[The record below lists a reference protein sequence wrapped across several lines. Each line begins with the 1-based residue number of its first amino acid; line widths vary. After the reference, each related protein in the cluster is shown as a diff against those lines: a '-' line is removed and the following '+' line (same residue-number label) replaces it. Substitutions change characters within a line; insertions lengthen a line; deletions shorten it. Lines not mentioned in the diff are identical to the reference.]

1 MVHTVDHLPPQPH
14 NLSTNQKVCSTIPS
28 SSILHVKTSW
38 SPSFVLR
45 THPSVSVYV
54 SVLDTKNEYVRG
66 HVTMMCSA
74 KCCVRSSVT
83 SFCSTVKFQE
93 DWTIKWAGMILHWNR
108 SNINSAIILWN
119 IAPPH
124 QHYLTLELLVKT
136 SDGKNKDKN
145 VMVERVVPV
154 GWRRVEKHTES
165 GARPWAGRT
174 SVTSQIRLR
183 NLCIRLTEGLV
194 SLGVGSSYG
203 SWLSG

>member
-108 SNINSAIILWN
+108 SNINSAIILFEISLHHISTTSPWN
-119 IAPPH
+119 
-124 QHYLTLELLVKT
+124 YLWRQVTEKT
-136 SDGKNKDKN
+136 KIKMWWWKEWFQWG
-145 VMVERVVPV
+145 E
-154 GWRRVEKHTES
+154 
-165 GARPWAGRT
+165 
-174 SVTSQIRLR
+174 
-183 NLCIRLTEGLV
+183 EG
-194 SLGVGSSYG
+194 
-203 SWLSG
+203 